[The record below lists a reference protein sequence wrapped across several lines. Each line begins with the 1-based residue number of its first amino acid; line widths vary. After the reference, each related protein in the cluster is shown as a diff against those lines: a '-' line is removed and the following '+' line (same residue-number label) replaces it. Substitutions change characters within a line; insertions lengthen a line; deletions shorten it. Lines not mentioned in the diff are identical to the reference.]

1 MQPFINIDLGGPAQP
16 LLKVNHLLKYFRGGK
31 GREVVR
37 AVVDLPQPDSPTTP
51 RVSPFITVK
60 LISST
65 AWTTSR
71 PLPPRKYFS
80 R

>member
-1 MQPFINIDLGGPAQP
+1 MGRRDEPTSSPSKISSP
-16 LLKVNHLLKYFRGGK
+16 LSWVSSCISS
-31 GREVVR
+31 R